1 MNAINK
7 ASYSHVVKFRKI
19 DDHFKDSIE
28 NKYIW
33 FAAPETL
40 NDPFDCRVDLREAVR
55 RADKSNPNNQHL
67 TNFANTYAP
76 YKNAPYKIP
85 HDVMIFSASMA
96 EKNVHRSTLMWAHYG
111 DCHKGVMIKYC
122 TQSLLSGHLGL
133 KFEKVQ
139 YCSNGITKW
148 LAQSVAGNTIQGSK
162 LLSGWWQHMF
172 LTKTSPWQYEREVR
186 IIRSGWQLEETH
198 GVLIPSDPKLT
209 IPDNAIQEMY
219 FGFNTPQRD
228 IDCVINLVRESFPS
242 SNCKFFK
249 LCKSKKTDFGTTTK
263 LL

>member
-1 MNAINK
+1 MNEINK
-7 ASYSHVVKFRKI
+7 ASYPHVVKFRKI

-33 FAAPETL
+33 FAAPGTL
-40 NDPFDCRVDLREAVR
+40 NDPFDCRIDMGGAVD
-55 RADKSNPNNQHL
+55 RALMSAPGNQHL
-67 TNFANTYAP
+67 QNFKNQYAP
-76 YKNAPYKIP
+76 YNIP

-139 YCSNGITKW
+139 YCSNGVTKW
-148 LAQSVAGNTIQGSK
+148 LTHSVAQNTIQGSA

-172 LTKTSPWQYEREVR
+172 LTKNSPWKYEKEVR
-186 IIRSGWQLEETH
+186 IIRSGSQLKETH
-198 GVLIPSDPKLT
+198 EVPIPSDPKLT

-219 FGFNTPQRD
+219 FGLNTPQRD
-228 IDCVINLVRESFPS
+228 INCVINLVRKSFPG

-249 LCKSKKTDFGTTTK
+249 LCKSKESDLGTNTK